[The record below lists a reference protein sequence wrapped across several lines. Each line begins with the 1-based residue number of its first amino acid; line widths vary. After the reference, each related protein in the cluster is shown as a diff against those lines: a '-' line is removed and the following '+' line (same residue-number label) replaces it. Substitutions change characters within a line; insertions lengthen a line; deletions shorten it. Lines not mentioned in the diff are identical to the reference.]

1 MTLPKLL
8 QSYYEA
14 EDKNKENIFV
24 NTEELNTQEVP
35 KVLQSYYQPQEKD
48 ISFSREF
55 AYGTAQEPTAI
66 GSAYRITKSAIQAA
80 FDRGET
86 YEEARERIENERQ
99 EKILEEFP
107 EFKNRPET
115 AGVISGRAAVAL
127 ADPVTFLVPWAKA
140 AKAGKIASLTT
151 AGTFGATDLALR
163 EEALYGEIRPENVA
177 LGFGLGAAGGA
188 LGDYGMSLYNRAVKT
203 KVKIPN
209 EKGQMI
215 DKDVDIP
222 PASEAQVFKDEVPI
236 INQTINETLAKDA
249 AQANKNLGNLTTK
262 INNIEKQRN
271 EITEAVKKLEKDF
284 KTKIGRAHV

>member
-1 MTLPKLL
+1 MTTPIL
-8 QSYYEA
+8 
-14 EDKNKENIFV
+14 N
-24 NTEELNTQEVP
+24 EELDYLSYLKKQREEETNQPITLESSKPSELPSDLNYLNYIKP
-35 KVLQSYYQPQEKD
+35 KEKD

-55 AYGTAQEPTAI
+55 AYGAAQEPTAI
-66 GSAYRITKSAIQAA
+66 GSAYRITKSAIQSA

-86 YEEARERIENERQ
+86 YEEARDRIESQRQ

-107 EFKNRPET
+107 EFKDRPET

-127 ADPVTFLVPWAKA
+127 ADPATFLVPWAKA

-163 EEALYGEIRPENVA
+163 EEALYGEIRPESVA

-188 LGDYGMSLYNRAVKT
+188 LGDYGMSLYNKAVKT

-209 EKGQMI
+209 EKGQMV

-222 PASEAQVFKDEVPI
+222 PASEAQVFKDEVPL
-236 INQTINETLAKDA
+236 INQTINETLVLTALLYKLIILK
-249 AQANKNLGNLTTK
+249 NKETK
-262 INNIEKQRN
+262 LL
-271 EITEAVKKLEKDF
+271 KL
-284 KTKIGRAHV
+284 